1 MAGVVVRADILE
13 DKDGK
18 SRGIGTVTFEQSI
31 EAVQAI
37 CILFLEFNLV
47 NLVWLKCCISNAGL
61 CGEVVILCI
70 SISCV
75 TRGSSGGASGKES
88 PASTG
93 DARDM
98 GMILGSGRPPGGGD
112 SNPLQYCCL
121 ENPMDRGA

>member
-37 CILFLEFNLV
+37 CILLLEFDLV
-47 NLVWLKCCISNAGL
+47 NLVWFKCCSSNAGL
-61 CGEVVILCI
+61 CGEVVMLCI

-75 TRGSSGGASGKES
+75 TGGSSGGASAS
-88 PASTG
+88 PASAG
-93 DARDM
+93 DARDT
-98 GMILGSGRPPGGGD
+98 GMILGSGRPPGGGS
-112 SNPLQYCCL
+112 SNPVQYSCL